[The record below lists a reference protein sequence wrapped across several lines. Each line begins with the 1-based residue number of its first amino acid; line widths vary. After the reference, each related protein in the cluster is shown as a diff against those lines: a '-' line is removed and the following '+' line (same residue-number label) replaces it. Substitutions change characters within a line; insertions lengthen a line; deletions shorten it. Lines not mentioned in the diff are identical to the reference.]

1 MSIDFKAEKAFKFD
15 RFTVSPYVWVK
26 NLLDREN
33 VLNVWEGTGKANT
46 SGFLETS
53 GGRTLIQNLE
63 EPTDNSGLSYEEK
76 YNIAQQNPTYYGPPR
91 QILFGLRVSF

>member
-1 MSIDFKAEKAFKFD
+1 MSIDLKAEKTFKYD
-15 RFTVSPYVWVK
+15 RFSISPYLWVK

-33 VLNVWEGTGKANT
+33 VLNVWEGTGQPNT

-53 GGRTLIQNLE
+53 GGETLVQDLE

-76 YNIAQQNPTYYGPPR
+76 YNIVQQNPTYYGAPR